1 MSAERARSYHLSIEL
16 ETIHPRRKSRLSADR
31 GEPAGRR
38 RWPSGRISAHTA
50 AAAALAVAG
59 IALRL
64 VEYGLDRSLWLDEAL
79 LSLNLRNR
87 GLGELLGTLDYTQ
100 AAPPGY
106 LVLEKLAVSL
116 FGDSELA
123 LRSVAIAAAV
133 LSVPLFW
140 IVARRILAPW
150 AAVLALG
157 IFAFTGPLLMHAGEV
172 KPYSSDVFFAT
183 LLLALVLMQWRWGE
197 TSIRRTLVAGLIAA
211 AVVAF
216 SYPAIFVVAGI
227 GATVLVDALLRRDWR
242 VLRPIVAAAVVGLA
256 GLAALAVTALDT
268 TSNVRGA
275 LEEGS
280 SRFYMPFPPTSRDD
294 LGWFPH
300 AASSFFRE
308 SLGLWAWAAVLF
320 AGLAIAGAIS
330 LARKEAWRTL
340 ALLLSPLPFLL
351 AASALERYPIDG
363 RFTLFYVPFAV
374 LLVAEGAWAIGEL
387 LGSWMRGGGSRR
399 ARASAAAAVACWLA
413 ALVGIAAAHAGEYFS
428 TSRGEAIKPALSS
441 LQRDWRPGD
450 TLYLFYWSQYAFRYY
465 AQCGECGVAQR
476 TGAPASLWG
485 SVRLVDPA
493 GSGDSAALA
502 SSPPGLVVG
511 IDPEKRSLAA
521 ATAQLDGLD
530 GTGRLW
536 ALFTHVRSAE
546 GANELAALVRRLD
559 GLGTRLS
566 EQRFDGAVLFLY
578 DLGSD

>member
-1 MSAERARSYHLSIEL
+1 MSAGRAPSYHLSIEL
-16 ETIHPRRKSRLSADR
+16 ETTHPRRTSRPPGDG
-31 GEPAGRR
+31 GEPPRRR
-38 RWPSGRISAHTA
+38 RWPPGPVSAVSA

-59 IALRL
+59 IALRV
-64 VEYGLDRSLWLDEAL
+64 VEYALDRSLWLDEAL
-79 LSLNLRNR
+79 LSLNLRDR
-87 GLGELLGTLDYTQ
+87 GFGDLLGTLDYTQ

-106 LVLEKLAVSL
+106 LMLEKVAVTL

-123 LRSVAIAAAV
+123 LRTVAIAAAV

-140 IVARRILAPW
+140 LVARRVLAPW

-172 KPYSSDVFFAT
+172 KPYSSDVFFAA
-183 LLLALVLMQWRWGE
+183 LLLALVLTQWRWGE
-197 TSIRRTLVAGLIAA
+197 ATLRRTFVGGLIGA

-227 GATVLVDALLRRDWR
+227 GATVLVDALLRRSWTE
-242 VLRPIVAAAVVGLA
+242 LRNLLSAAAVGLA
-256 GLAALAVTALDT
+256 GLAVLAATALDT

-275 LEEGS
+275 LEQGS

-294 LGWFPH
+294 LGWFSRT
-300 AASSFFRE
+300 ASSFFRE

-320 AGLAIAGAIS
+320 ALLAIAGAIS

-351 AASALERYPIDG
+351 AASALERYPVGG

-374 LLVAEGAWAIGEL
+374 LLIAEGAWATGQAL
-387 LGSWMRGGGSRR
+387 RAWMLRGGSRG
-399 ARASAAAAVACWLA
+399 ARSVASTVVACWLA
-413 ALVGIAAAHAGEYFS
+413 ALVGIAAAHAREYFS
-428 TSRGEAIKPALSS
+428 TSRGEAIKPALAS

-450 TLYLFYWSQYAFRYY
+450 KLYLYHWSQYAFRYY
-465 AQCGECGVAQR
+465 AECEDCGVAQR
-476 TGAPASLWG
+476 TGAAGSLWE

-493 GSGDSAALA
+493 RSDSAALA
-502 SSPPGLVVG
+502 SSPGLVVG
-511 IDPEKRSLAA
+511 VDPEERSLAA
-521 ATAQLDGLD
+521 ASAQLDRLD
-530 GTGRLW
+530 GTRRLW
-536 ALFTHVRSAE
+536 ALFTHVRREE
-546 GANELAALVRRLD
+546 GASELAALTRRLD

-566 EQRFDGAVLFLY
+566 ERRYDGAVLLLY
-578 DLGSD
+578 DLGPG